1 MPHSRKTAALAAVA
15 IAALLASCASPQAEQ
30 SGGSAAGTAGLVS
43 GDLNTVNTAEVQTDT
58 GEMVFAI
65 EKTITNWNTL
75 TAAGDISEGVWVTNA
90 LYPSVFV
97 IQPDAS
103 TIEMNTD
110 LMESAEVVGQDPTV
124 VEYVINP
131 DAVWSDG
138 VPITGD
144 DFIYQWQALNTRD
157 CPDCSTHDTDGLDKV
172 ASIDQSED
180 GKTVTVTYDSNYS
193 EWQRP
198 FGRLLPA
205 HIAAEQGDVYTSFS
219 EYFVDTVPTFS
230 GGPFIITD
238 FEEGVSITLEPNPEW
253 YGEGPNL
260 QKLTF
265 RMITDTQQTP
275 IALQNKE
282 IQAMYP
288 QPQVD
293 LMTQVQDMEQL
304 GVAYQTNQSMVMEA
318 LMFNHSNSF
327 LADPVLREA
336 IATAV
341 NSQEV
346 IDKTVGQFSE
356 TVTPL
361 GSVMIMQQQAGYENK
376 TDAYGYGSGDL
387 EAAKALLEEAGYTVS
402 DGALIAPSGEPV
414 PPLRAV
420 YSVGNAVRE
429 STMQIVA
436 AAADQL
442 GITLALETTDALG
455 DSLAES
461 SPYGYDLLVV
471 GFTGSPFL
479 ASNAFKRFTTGTGYN
494 LNYSSPEVDALVDE
508 ALAATSQDEAVE
520 LINEA
525 DDIVVR
531 DLLMMPL
538 YQKPSLLAYYS
549 EYGNIRDNP
558 TISGPSY
565 NMSQWGLIAQ

>member
-1 MPHSRKTAALAAVA
+1 MPHRRKLAAIAAVA
-15 IAALLASCASPQAEQ
+15 VVALLASCASSPPTDGAGEPA
-30 SGGSAAGTAGLVS
+30 AAGHVT
-43 GDLNTVNTAEVQTDT
+43 GDLNTVNTAAVQSDA

-75 TAAGDISEGVWVTNA
+75 TAAGDVSETVWVTNA

-103 TIEMNTD
+103 TIELNTD
-110 LMESAEVVGQDPTV
+110 LMESAEVVSQDPTV
-124 VEYVINP
+124 VTYVIR
-131 DAVWSDG
+131 DEAVWSDG
-138 VPITGD
+138 TPITGD
-144 DFIYQWQALNTRD
+144 DFVYQWQALNTRD
-157 CPDCSTHDTDGLDKV
+157 CGDCSTHDTDGLDKV
-172 ASIDQSED
+172 TSIDQSD
-180 GKTVTVTYDSNYS
+180 GGKTVTVTYDSNYS

-205 HIAAEQGDVYTSFS
+205 HIAAEHGDVYSSFS
-219 EYFVDTVPTFS
+219 EYFVQTVPTFS

-238 FEEGVSITLEPNPEW
+238 FQDGVSVTLEPNPEW
-253 YGEGPNL
+253 YGEGPSL

-275 IALQNKE
+275 IALQNNE

-318 LMFNHSNSF
+318 LMFNHSHSF
-327 LADPVLREA
+327 LSDPALRQA

-341 NSQEV
+341 NTQEV
-346 IDKTVGQFSE
+346 IDKTVGQFSD
-356 TVTPL
+356 TVSPL
-361 GSVMIMQQQAGYENK
+361 GSVMIMQQQSGYENK
-376 TDAYGYGSGDL
+376 TQAYGYGEGDID
-387 EAAKALLEEAGYTVS
+387 AAKAILEDAGYTLS
-402 DGALIAPSGEPV
+402 GEQLIAPSGEPV

-429 STMQIVA
+429 STMQIIA
-436 AAADQL
+436 AAAGEL
-442 GITLALETTDALG
+442 GISLALETTDALG
-455 DSLAES
+455 DSVAER

-471 GFTGSPFL
+471 GFTGSPFV

-494 LNYSSPEVDALVDE
+494 RNYSSAEVDSLVDQ
-508 ALAATSQDEAVE
+508 ALAATSQEEAIE

-531 DLLMMPL
+531 DLLMLPI

-549 EYGNIRDNP
+549 EYGNIRDNG
-558 TISGPSY
+558 TISGPTY
-565 NMSQWGLIAQ
+565 NMSEWGLLAE

>member
-1 MPHSRKTAALAAVA
+1 MPHRRKVAA
-15 IAALLASCASPQAEQ
+15 IATIATVALLASCASTPPSDSSEEA
-30 SGGSAAGTAGLVS
+30 GGAGLVS
-43 GDLNTVNTAEVQTDT
+43 GDLNTVNTVEVQPDT

-75 TAAGDISEGVWVTNA
+75 TAAGDVSETVWVTNA

-103 TIEMNTD
+103 TIELNTD
-110 LMESAEVVGQDPTV
+110 LMESAEVVSQDPTV
-124 VEYVINP
+124 VEYIIR
-131 DAVWSDG
+131 DEAVWSDG
-138 VPITGD
+138 TAITGD
-144 DFIYQWQALNTRD
+144 DFEYQWHALNTRD
-157 CPDCSTHDTDGLDKV
+157 CAECSTHDTDGLDKV
-172 ASIDQSED
+172 TAIDQSED

-205 HIAAEQGDVYTSFS
+205 HIAAENGDVYTSFS
-219 EYFVDTVPTFS
+219 EFFVQTVPDFS
-230 GGPFIITD
+230 GGPYIITD
-238 FEEGVSITLEPNPEW
+238 FQDGVSVTLEPNPEW

-275 IALQNKE
+275 IALQNNE

-327 LADPVLREA
+327 LADPALREA

-341 NSQEV
+341 STQEV
-346 IDKTVGQFSE
+346 IDKTVGQFSD

-361 GSVMIMQQQAGYENK
+361 GSVMVMQQQAGYENK
-376 TDAYGYGSGDL
+376 TDAYGYGSGDID
-387 EAAKALLEEAGYTVS
+387 AAKAILEDAGYTLS
-402 DGALIAPSGEPV
+402 GDQLIAPSGEPV
-414 PPLRAV
+414 PALRSV

-436 AAADQL
+436 AAAGEL
-442 GITLALETTDALG
+442 GISLAMETTDALG
-455 DSLAES
+455 DSLAEV

-471 GFTGSPFL
+471 GFTGSPFI

-494 LNYSSPEVDALVDE
+494 RNYSSPEVDTLVDE
-508 ALAATSQDEAVE
+508 ALAATSQDEALE

-531 DLLMMPL
+531 DLLMLPI

-549 EYGNIRDNP
+549 DYGNIRDNP
-558 TISGPSY
+558 TISGPTY
-565 NMSQWGLIAQ
+565 NMAEWGLIAE